1 MEFPIENFD
10 LKRRKELLTKYE
22 KGIVMSCID
31 CNITKKH
38 ALETMRIKYPRIFS
52 IVINDWD
59 YYYKEYNTVK
69 INEDEDE
76 GLCNICNKW
85 EPINKFDWKEGIPC
99 PCQPCKSCYVSEKEI
114 ALLNNVEVE
123 IYDWIDAKSEVKK
136 ASKVPKRP
144 PAQKKG
150 SRGLMVSN
158 KEEVKSWDILY
169 GRTHEHNGLPKG
181 DKKKK

>member
-1 MEFPIENFD
+1 MELPIENFD

-76 GLCNICNKW
+76 
-85 EPINKFDWKEGIPC
+85 
-99 PCQPCKSCYVSEKEI
+99 
-114 ALLNNVEVE
+114 VEL
-123 IYDWIDAKSEVKK
+123 YDWIDVKVEVSRAAKVE
-136 ASKVPKRP
+136 KRP
-144 PAQKKG
+144 AAQKKG
-150 SRGLMVSN
+150 SKGLMVSN
-158 KEEVKSWDILY
+158 KEAVREWDLLY
-169 GRTHEHNGLPKG
+169 GRTHEHNGLPKV